1 MDTEK
6 RAVVLACVTM
16 QFECF
21 RIIKVAKQI
30 ADDTDCELRVLS
42 VLEPTH
48 DYTEAAWQI
57 EYLNMVAKQF
67 GADMTILFD
76 KNADCAAAGFAEDN
90 NVTRIVTGLHDGGEE
105 SFLVGFNRLL
115 PEMPLTMVTKDN
127 MVYSMDVC
135 KVCS

>member
-16 QFECF
+16 QFECD

-48 DYTEAAWQI
+48 DYTEAAYQI
-57 EYLNMVAKQF
+57 EYLNLVSKKF
-67 GADMTILFD
+67 GADMTVLFD
-76 KNADCAAAGFAEDN
+76 KNPDCAAADFAEKCGAQ
-90 NVTRIVTGLHDGGEE
+90 RIVTGLHDGGEK
-105 SFLVGFNRLL
+105 SFLVGFNRLK
-115 PEMPLTMVTKDN
+115 PEIPLTMVAKDN